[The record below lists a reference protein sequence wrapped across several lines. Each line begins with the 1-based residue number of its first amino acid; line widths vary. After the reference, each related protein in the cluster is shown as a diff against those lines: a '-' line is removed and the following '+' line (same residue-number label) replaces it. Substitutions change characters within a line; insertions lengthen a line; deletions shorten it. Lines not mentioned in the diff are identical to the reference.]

1 MFTEDYIIRILSQA
15 IAALQE
21 ALGLRKRGK
30 YGEGLQ
36 VIQVAQEGL
45 FGIPSEL
52 LEQMDFNSLLEILSQ
67 DGELDLNRAMVAAD
81 LFEEA
86 GNLYEA
92 LGLSG
97 KALASRMHALDVYL
111 QVAFL
116 QPDADDPR
124 LSEKIA
130 VLDAQLAG
138 KQALETINLLFYY
151 YERTGNIHGSLQAL
165 DQLLDL
171 SNHDISVVSEAI
183 EFYQRLL
190 KMEAKDIKAAGLQPG
205 EIEARLKS
213 LRGD

>member
-1 MFTEDYIIRILSQA
+1 MSD
-15 IAALQE
+15 
-21 ALGLRKRGK
+21 
-30 YGEGLQ
+30 
-36 VIQVAQEGL
+36 
-45 FGIPSEL
+45 
-52 LEQMDFNSLLEILSQ
+52 
-67 DGELDLNRAMVAAD
+67 
-81 LFEEA
+81 
-86 GNLYEA
+86 
-92 LGLSG
+92 

-183 EFYQRLL
+183 EFYQRLI